1 MKMLEV
7 SSEFNLKLNSLDEQS
22 IKMQI
27 REELLDL
34 RLNQEKKIQS
44 EEPRKK
50 LSKNEQHL
58 LDDIKILT
66 FCLLS
71 KGEERLLQEKLTK

>member
-34 RLNQEKKIQS
+34 RLNQEKKS
-44 EEPRKK
+44 N
-50 LSKNEQHL
+50 LKNL
-58 LDDIKILT
+58 GKNLVKMNSIYWMI
-66 FCLLS
+66 
-71 KGEERLLQEKLTK
+71 

>member
-34 RLNQEKKIQS
+34 RLNQEKKS
-44 EEPRKK
+44 N
-50 LSKNEQHL
+50 LKNYML
-58 LDDIKILT
+58 CAYSYMMLW
-66 FCLLS
+66 
-71 KGEERLLQEKLTK
+71 KGKTLWRQ

>member
-34 RLNQEKKIQS
+34 RLNQEKKS
-44 EEPRKK
+44 N
-50 LSKNEQHL
+50 LKNL
-58 LDDIKILT
+58 GKNLVKMNRIYWMI
-66 FCLLS
+66 
-71 KGEERLLQEKLTK
+71 